1 MEQLFDWKKRFLQVH
16 KPDRLDPQV
25 LSSYEGIAVIDGW
38 KVSISPDVGEVLQNA
53 ANDLVEYFSVSMGQN
68 LTLDTRGIPDANTI
82 LITAEPELGDG
93 NFSIQVFADRIL
105 ITGADERLAAQG
117 CYALEDEMN
126 MNCAPVIA
134 EGVMNKHLLY
144 RTRIIHGGLEFNE
157 YPDEVFRLLAHSGIN
172 CIRVDIKEAS
182 EDPVKGEQINNLML
196 RAKSFGLDTA
206 CYVPYTFRNLM
217 HPDEPGAFAYYE
229 EKYGTLVEQIPHMST
244 LWICG
249 ECCEF
254 PSKDE
259 RTTGKSWRDSM
270 DDPRY
275 SPGWFPCR
283 DYPQFVSMIRDVI
296 KKHNPNVDLVF
307 ESYNFGWAEESLRT
321 DMIRNLPAEIPM
333 AAAFEMFHQEEVAP
347 GVIEESTD
355 YTLWN
360 IGPGNYFAS
369 ESRLHREMGRPMY
382 AITNSGGNTWDTGVV
397 PFIPAPQRWIQRW
410 QAIEHCR
417 ETMRIDGLEEAH
429 TYGFWPGFISEM
441 AKQITM
447 APIPDMD
454 GLLRKII
461 ARDFGNENVEPVYE
475 AYGLFS
481 QAMTHCMPTCVDQY
495 GPARVGPVYP
505 LIYKTLVD
513 MPKAPDGSGD
523 PNYES
528 NPIYKFNPDH
538 MDRLRY
544 EAKEYETV
552 ARLYDAGCEILEGVI
567 ANLPEKKK
575 EDARDILGV
584 ARMIA
589 ATARTVFHVKCFHE
603 QKCKLGI
610 YMDTIAIWAGGRKN
624 QPEAVP
630 FTKMP
635 IPEGDPAQAILK
647 LIQIAKAEIRNVEQI
662 IPYIQRDSRL
672 GYEQEY
678 GYACTEEQLRW
689 KIAHTRQV
697 IQEELLPALGETFA
711 YEK

>member
-1 MEQLFDWKKRFLQVH
+1 MERTFDWKKRFLQIH
-16 KPDRLDPQV
+16 KPNRLDPQV
-25 LSSYEGIAVIDGW
+25 LSAFAGTVVTDGW
-38 KVSISPDVGEVLQNA
+38 KVVISPEAGAVLQNVA
-53 ANDLVEYFSVSMGQN
+53 RDLVEYFFVSMGRS
-68 LTLDTRGIPDANTI
+68 LSLDLNNDSGVNTI
-82 LITAEPELGDG
+82 FVSVDPALGNG
-93 NFSIQVFADRIL
+93 NFSIQVLSDRIL
-105 ITGADERLAAQG
+105 IFGADERLAAQG
-117 CYALEDEMN
+117 CYTLEDEMN
-126 MNCAPVIA
+126 MNCAPAIC
-134 EGVMNKHLLY
+134 EGVINKHLLY

-157 YPDEVFRLLAHSGIN
+157 YPDELLRLLAHSGIN
-172 CIRVDIKEAS
+172 CIRIDIKEAS
-182 EDPVKGEQINNLML
+182 EDPVKREQINDLML

-206 CYVPYTFRNLM
+206 CYVPYTFRNLV
-217 HPDEPGAFAYYE
+217 HPEDPGAFAYYE

-283 DYPQFVSMIRDVI
+283 DYPQFVSMLRDVI
-296 KKHNPNVDLVF
+296 KKHNPNVELVF
-307 ESYNFGWAEESLRT
+307 ETYNFGWAEESLRT
-321 DMIRNLPAEIPM
+321 QMIRGVPTDIPM
-333 AAAFEMFHQEEVAP
+333 AAAFEMFHKEEVAP
-347 GVIEESTD
+347 GVYEESTD

-417 ETMRIDGLEEAH
+417 KTMRIDALEEAH

-447 APIPDMD
+447 EPIPDMD
-454 GLLRKII
+454 ALLRKII
-461 ARDFGNENVEPVYE
+461 ARDFGKDNVKPVYE

-481 QAMTHCMPTCVDQY
+481 QAMSHCVPTCVDQY

-505 LIYKTLVD
+505 LIYKIPVE
-513 MPKAPDGSGD
+513 MPQAPEGSGD

-538 MDRLRY
+538 MVRLCY
-544 EAKEYETV
+544 EAKEYEKM
-552 ARLYDAGCEILEGVI
+552 ARLYDAGCEILEQVI
-567 ANLPEKKK
+567 ETLPENKK
-575 EDARDILGV
+575 ENARDILGV
-584 ARMIA
+584 ARMIC

-603 QKCKLGI
+603 QKCKLGV
-610 YMDTIAIWAGGRKN
+610 YLDTIAIWAGGRKN

-630 FTKMP
+630 FTKMLTS
-635 IPEGDPAQAILK
+635 EGNPTEALLA
-647 LIQIAKAEIRNVEQI
+647 LIQIAEAEIRNVEQI
-662 IPYIQRDSRL
+662 IPYIRRDSRL

-678 GYACTEEQLRW
+678 GYTCTEEQLRW

-697 IQEELLPALGETFA
+697 IQEELLPALEETFA
-711 YEK
+711 YVK